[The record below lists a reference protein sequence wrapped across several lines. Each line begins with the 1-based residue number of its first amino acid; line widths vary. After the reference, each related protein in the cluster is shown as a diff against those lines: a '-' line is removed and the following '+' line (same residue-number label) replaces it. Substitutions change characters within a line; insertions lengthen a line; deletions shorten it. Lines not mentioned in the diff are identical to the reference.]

1 MVKYL
6 SYYHI
11 MQGRNRN
18 YNAFETSVVEDWAVA
33 VLCGENDFKV
43 RACALF
49 NLLYYLS
56 GLFYL
61 LGPPGYVCSDDW

>member
-1 MVKYL
+1 
-6 SYYHI
+6 

-43 RACALF
+43 SAALF
-49 NLLYYLS
+49 NMLLSYLP

-61 LGPPGYVCSDDW
+61 LGPPGYVCSDD

>member
-1 MVKYL
+1 
-6 SYYHI
+6 

-43 RACALF
+43 RALF
-49 NLLYYLS
+49 VTMLSYLP

-61 LGPPGYVCSDDW
+61 LGSPRYVCSDDG

>member
-1 MVKYL
+1 
-6 SYYHI
+6 

-43 RACALF
+43 SAALF
-49 NLLYYLS
+49 TMLLSNLP

-61 LGPPGYVCSDDW
+61 LVPSSGICMF